1 MSIIASKIS
10 VDKSVI
16 VGRIDSPLDA
26 RTRCNNTADF
36 PNIETPFI
44 GMIIFTT
51 DDKQYWVVTE
61 LQSKLIGSQM
71 IENYQIKSYEKLV
84 DILGATAGGG
94 AEYTA
99 GEGITIAENVISVD
113 WEKVAKKSDIKAY
126 SAGNGIE
133 ISADGVISCTVEGGG
148 GSEYTAGN
156 GLTLTG
162 TSFAVNTDVIASK
175 EYVDGK
181 IGNINSILDAINGE
195 EI

>member
-51 DDKQYWVVTE
+51 DDRQYWVVTE

-84 DILGATAGGG
+84 DILGAVSGGG

-99 GEGITIAENVISVD
+99 G
-113 WEKVAKKSDIKAY
+113 
-126 SAGNGIE
+126 NGISISDDNE
-133 ISADGVISCTVEGGG
+133 ISIKGVRHFDEPQDGFIGL
-148 GSEYTAGN
+148 YTDEN
-156 GLTLTG
+156 GLH
-162 TSFAVNTDVIASK
+162 FAGDMLITKQELSEQLGGID
-175 EYVDGK
+175 
-181 IGNINSILDAINGE
+181 SILDNINGE
-195 EI
+195 VI